1 MAQGRWGMSKDRRKD
16 WKIEVPEA
24 TRLARVFSDH
34 PLRDQ
39 RLEFE
44 FEGFARTLAELAWN
58 PDNTTPFTVVV
69 RGGWGRGKTTLLR
82 RAQWMLENPAQVEP
96 PPPDGVREV
105 HTLWFNAW
113 KYPDDDTVLAGL
125 LGAAIDRLRK
135 GGKLDQLKHLVA
147 SYKSATLQAL
157 FGLAAP
163 APLRDL
169 ILGDGGKDRYAP
181 VHEKR
186 AFHDTFRDLF
196 NQVSRLLFELQPA
209 FRDTGGLPEEQ
220 LWNPDTQRRQVLAV
234 FLDDL
239 DRCREKRV
247 AEVVEAINLFLD
259 LPGVC
264 FFLGT
269 DWERLV
275 AVLPETVQGH
285 ADQFL
290 EKVVQVAFDL
300 PEVSPHGTEGYVR
313 GLLRGTDL
321 EAVLASD
328 GEGASEDVRVL
339 AQALE
344 TRHPRHVKRFLNDL
358 SVTLAVLRN
367 TGKLGDGEEELSEPA
382 VVAWHLLSEILP
394 RDRWREVRALP
405 QNLAKFLR
413 ETEKLEREE
422 PTEGEAGEREAPA
435 EWARIRASGLPERHL
450 KVLRELT
457 DRQRHLLV
465 YFATPPAVE
474 VPRERPTRGKRD
486 LFDLTS
492 GAWAEIPGGSFW
504 MGAQKEK
511 EGEPGYDPEADPEES
526 PVRRVTVSPFRV
538 ARHPVTNAEYAV
550 FVEETGK
557 RSPMHW
563 KGGRIPEGKDEHP
576 VVHVSWT
583 DAVAFCEWLSRR
595 ISKEDPHLVRLP
607 TEAEW
612 EYVARGEE
620 GRKYPWGDAEPS
632 DENAN
637 FGRNVG
643 DTTPVGSYPDGA
655 TPEGVHDLAGNV
667 WEWCGDWTGPYPR
680 EDEEDPTGPASGTWR
695 VLRGGAFGPGPRYLR
710 AATRYGYRLGRSTV
724 LTGFRVCCGWSRGL

>member
-1 MAQGRWGMSKDRRKD
+1 MSKERKT
-16 WKIEVPEA
+16 EVPEA
-24 TRLARVFSDH
+24 TRLARVFPDH
-34 PLRDQ
+34 PLIDR

-44 FEGFARTLAELAWN
+44 LEGFARTLAELAWN
-58 PDNTTPFTVVV
+58 PDNGTPFTVVV

-82 RAQWMLENPAQVEP
+82 RAQWMLENPAKLEP
-96 PPPDGVREV
+96 PPPDGIREV

-135 GGKLDQLKHLVA
+135 GGKLAELKHLVA

-169 ILGDGGKDRYAP
+169 ILEGKPRSRYAP

-196 NQVSRLLFELQPA
+196 KEVSRLLFELEPA
-209 FRDTGGLPEEQ
+209 FRDTGGLTEEQ

-239 DRCREKRV
+239 DRCRRERV
-247 AEVVEAINLFLD
+247 VEVIEAINLFLD

-285 ADQFL
+285 GDQFL

-300 PEVSPHGTEGYVR
+300 PEVSPHGTEGYVT

-321 EAVLASD
+321 EAVLGSD

-339 AQALE
+339 ARALE

-367 TGKLGDGEEELSEPA
+367 TGKLGEGEEELPEPA

-394 RDRWREVRALP
+394 GDRWREVRALP

-413 ETEKLEREE
+413 ETETLEREE
-422 PTEGEAGEREAPA
+422 PADGEAGDKEAPA

-504 MGAQKEK
+504 MGAQKAK
-511 EGEPGYDPEADPEES
+511 PDEPGHDPEAEDDES
-526 PVRRVTVSPFRV
+526 PVRRVTVSPFRL
-538 ARHPVTNAEYAV
+538 ARHPVTNAEYAT
-550 FVEETGK
+550 FVEKTGK
-557 RSPMHW
+557 EPPEHW
-563 KGGRIPEGKDEHP
+563 EGGRIPEGKDEHP

-595 ISKEDPHLVRLP
+595 ISKHGDPQLVRLP

-612 EYVARGEE
+612 EYAARGEE

-632 DENAN
+632 GRLAN
-637 FGRNVG
+637 FRMNVA
-643 DTTPVGSYPDGA
+643 DTTPVGSCPDGA
-655 TPEGVHDLAGNV
+655 RPEGVQDLAGNV
-667 WEWCGDWTGPYPR
+667 WEWCGDWFGPYPP
-680 EDEEDPTGPASGTWR
+680 EDEEDPAGPAAGASR
-695 VLRGGAFGPGPRYLR
+695 ILRGGTFIGSPRYLR
-710 AATRYGYRLGRSTV
+710 AADRNYRHPEHRLELIGI
-724 LTGFRVCCGWSRGL
+724 RVCRGWSRGL

>member
-1 MAQGRWGMSKDRRKD
+1 MSKGRKT
-16 WKIEVPEA
+16 EVPEA
-24 TRLARVFSDH
+24 SRLARVFPDH
-34 PLRDQ
+34 PLMDQ

-58 PDNTTPFTVVV
+58 PDNGTPFTVVV

-82 RAQWMLENPAQVEP
+82 RAQWMLENPTKVEP
-96 PPPDGVREV
+96 PPPDGIREV
-105 HTLWFNAW
+105 HALWFNAW

-125 LGAAIDRLRK
+125 LGAAIDRLKK

-169 ILGDGGKDRYAP
+169 ILEGKPRSRYAP
-181 VHEKR
+181 VHENR

-196 NQVSRLLFELQPA
+196 NEVSRLLFELQPA
-209 FRDTGGLPEEQ
+209 FRDTGGLAEKQ

-239 DRCREKRV
+239 DRCRRERV
-247 AEVVEAINLFLD
+247 VEVIEAINLFLD

-300 PEVSPHGTEGYVR
+300 PEVSPHGTEGYVT

-321 EAVLASD
+321 EAVLGGD
-328 GEGASEDVRVL
+328 GEGAGGDVPVL
-339 AQALE
+339 ARVLE

-367 TGKLGDGEEELSEPA
+367 TGKLGAGEEELPKAA
-382 VVAWHLLSEILP
+382 VVAWHFLSEILP
-394 RDRWREVRALP
+394 SERWREVRALP

-413 ETEKLEREE
+413 ETERLEREE
-422 PTEGEAGEREAPA
+422 PAEGEVAEKEAPA
-435 EWARIRASGLPERHL
+435 EWARIRASGLSGRHL

-474 VPRERPTRGKRD
+474 VPKERTPLGRRD
-486 LFDLTS
+486 LFDPTS
-492 GAWAEIPGGSFW
+492 GAWVEIPGGSFL
-504 MGAQKEK
+504 MGAQKAK
-511 EGEPGYDPEADPEES
+511 PDEPGYDPEAQDDES
-526 PVRRVTVSPFRV
+526 PVHRVTVSPFRLS
-538 ARHPVTNAEYAV
+538 RHPVTNAEYAA

-557 RSPMHW
+557 EPPRHW
-563 KGGRIPEGKDEHP
+563 EGGRIPEGKDEHP
-576 VVHVSWT
+576 VVHVSWA

-595 ISKEDPHLVRLP
+595 VSKDEGEQLVRLP

-612 EYVARGEE
+612 EYAARGE
-620 GRKYPWGDAEPS
+620 GSRKYPWGDAEPS
-632 DENAN
+632 DRLAN
-637 FGRNVG
+637 FGMNVG

-667 WEWCGDWTGPYPR
+667 VEWCGDWFRGYPPKGG
-680 EDEEDPTGPASGTWR
+680 EDPTGPSSGASR
-695 VLRGGAFGPGPRYLR
+695 VLRGGAFHIVPWSLR
-710 AATRYGYRLGRSTV
+710 ATCRYNLHPEDRDGHS
-724 LTGFRVCCGWSRGL
+724 GFRVCRGRSQRL

>member
-1 MAQGRWGMSKDRRKD
+1 MSKDRRTT
-16 WKIEVPEA
+16 VPEA

-34 PLRDQ
+34 PLRDR

-58 PDNTTPFTVVV
+58 PDNATPFTVVV

-82 RAQWMLENPAQVEP
+82 RAQWMLEHPAQVEP
-96 PPPDGVREV
+96 PAPDGVREV

-169 ILGDGGKDRYAP
+169 ILEGQPRNRYAP
-181 VHEKR
+181 IHEKR

-196 NQVSRLLFELQPA
+196 NEVSRLLFELEPA

-234 FLDDL
+234 FLDDM
-239 DRCREKRV
+239 DRCRRERV
-247 AEVVEAINLFLD
+247 VEVIEAINLFLD

-300 PEVSPHGTEGYVR
+300 PEVSPAGAEGYVTE
-313 GLLRGTDL
+313 LLRGTDL
-321 EAVLASD
+321 AAVLGGG

-339 AQALE
+339 ARALE

-367 TGKLGDGEEELSEPA
+367 TGKLGGGEDELPEPA

-413 ETEKLEREE
+413 ETEVLEREDGSE
-422 PTEGEAGEREAPA
+422 EEAGAKQAPE

-474 VPRERPTRGKRD
+474 VPKARPTSGKRD
-486 LFDLTS
+486 LFDLDS
-492 GAWAEIPGGSFW
+492 GAWVEIPGGIFW
-504 MGAQKEK
+504 MGAQKDK
-511 EGEPGYDPEADPEES
+511 PDGPGYDLEAHKDES
-526 PVRRVTVSPFRV
+526 PVRRVTVSPFRLS
-538 ARHPVTNAEYAV
+538 RHPVTNGEYGV
-550 FVEETGK
+550 FVKETQK
-557 RSPMHW
+557 EPPEHW

-576 VVHVSWT
+576 VVHVSWK
-583 DAVAFCEWLSRR
+583 DAAAFCEWLSRR
-595 ISKEDPHLVRLP
+595 ISKGGEERLVRLP

-612 EYVARGEE
+612 EYAARGQQ
-620 GRKYPWGDAEPS
+620 GRKYPWGNAEPS
-632 DENAN
+632 ERLAN
-637 FGRNVG
+637 FHMNVG
-643 DTTPVGSYPDGA
+643 DTTPVGSYPEGA
-655 TPEGVHDLAGNV
+655 TPEGVQDLAGDV
-667 WEWCGDWTGPYPR
+667 WEWCGDWSGAYPP
-680 EDEEDPTGPASGTWR
+680 EDEVDPTAPPSSASR
-695 VLRGGAFGPGPRYLR
+695 VLRGGSFLDNPWGLR
-710 AATRYGYRLGRSTV
+710 AAYRLGFPPEDRDDGF
-724 LTGFRVCCGWSRGL
+724 GFRVCCGSSRGL

>member
-1 MAQGRWGMSKDRRKD
+1 MSENR
-16 WKIEVPEA
+16 KIEVPDA
-24 TRLARVFSDH
+24 TRLARVFPDH
-34 PLRDQ
+34 PLMDR

-58 PDNTTPFTVVV
+58 PDNGTPFTVVV

-82 RAQWMLENPAQVEP
+82 RAQWMLENPGQVEP
-96 PPPDGVREV
+96 PPPRGIREV

-113 KYPDDDTVLAGL
+113 KYPDDYTVLAGL
-125 LGAAIDRLRK
+125 LGAAIDRLKK
-135 GGKLDQLKHLVA
+135 GGKLDQLKLLVA
-147 SYKSATLQAL
+147 SYKSATLQSL

-163 APLRDL
+163 ALLRDL
-169 ILGDGGKDRYAP
+169 ILEGKARSRYAP

-196 NQVSRLLFELQPA
+196 NEVSRLLFELEPA
-209 FRDTGGLPEEQ
+209 FRDTGGLTEEQ

-239 DRCREKRV
+239 DRCRRERV
-247 AEVVEAINLFLD
+247 VEVIEAINLFLD

-300 PEVSPHGTEGYVR
+300 PEVSPHGTEEYVTS
-313 GLLRGTDL
+313 LLRGTHL
-321 EAVLASD
+321 EAVFAND

-339 AQALE
+339 ARALE

-367 TGKLGDGEEELSEPA
+367 TGKLGHGEEELPEPA
-382 VVAWHLLSEILP
+382 VVAWHLLSESLP
-394 RDRWREVRALP
+394 GDRWREVRSLP

-413 ETEKLEREE
+413 ETENLEREE
-422 PTEGEAGEREAPA
+422 PEDAETGDKEAPA

-450 KVLRELT
+450 KVLRELS

-474 VPRERPTRGKRD
+474 LPRERLLPGSRD

-492 GAWAEIPGGSFW
+492 GAWVEVPGGSFW
-504 MGAQKEK
+504 MGAQKAR
-511 EGEPGYDPEADPEES
+511 EGVPGYDREAFPDES
-526 PVRRVTVSPFRV
+526 PIRYITVSPFRL

-557 RSPMHW
+557 EPPKHW
-563 KGGRIPEGKDEHP
+563 EGGRIPGGKDEHP
-576 VVHVSWT
+576 VVHVSWN

-595 ISKEDPHLVRLP
+595 ISKGGESNFIRLP
-607 TEAEW
+607 TEVEW
-612 EYVARGEE
+612 EYAARGEG
-620 GRKYPWGDAEPS
+620 GRRFPWGDAEPS
-632 DENAN
+632 ERLAN
-637 FGRNVG
+637 FGGNVG
-643 DTTPVGSYPDGA
+643 DTTPTGSYPDGA

-667 WEWCGDWTGPYPR
+667 WEWCGDWFGAYPQEAD
-680 EDEEDPTGPASGTWR
+680 EDRTGPASGGR
-695 VLRGGAFGPGPRYLR
+695 VLRGGAFGHSPGVLR
-710 AATRYGYRLGRSTV
+710 AAYRASYRPGVTDNCL
-724 LTGFRVCCGWSRGL
+724 GFRVCCRDSSRGL